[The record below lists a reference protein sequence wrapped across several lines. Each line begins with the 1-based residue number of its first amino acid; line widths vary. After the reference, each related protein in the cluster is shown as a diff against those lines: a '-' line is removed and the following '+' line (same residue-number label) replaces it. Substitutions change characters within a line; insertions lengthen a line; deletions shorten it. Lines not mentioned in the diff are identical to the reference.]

1 LLLYVIKMWASG
13 KQIVG
18 KEVIRAEGRIIGKVI
33 DVKFNKDG
41 DLISII
47 VKVPK
52 EIQKENWWNEIIE
65 IPTNKIGGIGKYVII
80 KI

>member
-1 LLLYVIKMWASG
+1 MWASG
-13 KQIVG
+13 KQIIG
-18 KEVIRAEGRIIGKVI
+18 KEVIRAEGKIIGKVI
-33 DVKFNKDG
+33 DIKFNKNG

-65 IPTNKIGGIGKYVII
+65 IPVNRIGGIGRYVII